1 MLFLQLNPAKPA
13 SKILGDKNVRKAL
26 YTAIDRQALVDGA
39 AFKQGEVAN
48 SFYPPAAF
56 VYNRASNPPC
66 HRLTSPAA
74 SMLDCGLDVGLATGI
89 RQKNGVK
96 MSLKFLGQSGNKT
109 HQLIFETQ
117 QQ

>member
-1 MLFLQLNPAKPA
+1 
-13 SKILGDKNVRKAL
+13 
-26 YTAIDRQALVDGA
+26 
-39 AFKQGEVAN
+39 
-48 SFYPPAAF
+48 
-56 VYNRASNPPC
+56 
-66 HRLTSPAA
+66 
-74 SMLDCGLDVGLATGI
+74 MLDCGLDVGLATGI